1 MVCYFTERHAT
12 SCAGGRL
19 CDILFPMIVQTT
31 KDGVP
36 TWAAESSQELANI
49 AAQLGRVK
57 ARKEP
62 AVRVTKGLWKALPVF
77 GYFPKGEELA
87 KIRATEK

>member
-1 MVCYFTERHAT
+1 MTHYKLRGGATVCYTV
-12 SCAGGRL
+12 
-19 CDILFPMIVQTT
+19 PMIVQTT
-31 KDGVP
+31 KDGAP